1 MKDHKEGD
9 HLLNC
14 MCELT
19 QFIVSCLLNEINA
32 SALSKIF
39 MAEVVLNFGMVAMV
53 VVDANI
59 RFCSMFEAMCK
70 MPKLTF

>member
-1 MKDHKEGD
+1 MKDHKDGVR
-9 HLLNC
+9 LLNC
-14 MCELT
+14 MSDLT
-19 QFIVSCLLNEINA
+19 QFIISCILTETNA